1 MCASVWSSCGGDD
14 RVAGDLWPSRRG
26 RSALVST
33 GTGATPSTWPA
44 SPAPSRPVSG
54 PAPVAVASW
63 AARAAEPSCAI
74 TAALLAPD
82 RRHARPPGPSDL
94 SRLLLPAGLP
104 GRAGRTLAVGNPVTA
119 RRLQRMDQPI
129 EASTTIPTAFSGV
142 GEVLSTTPAR
152 CSPTPLPPR
161 NARHA
166 GSAWTSSERR
176 RRRERAPGGH
186 LALGPPA
193 DDADELVVPLT
204 WHASGR
210 EELFPAFP
218 GELRARSEGS
228 GTSLRLTGTYHV
240 PLVPSASSV
249 TRSPVVVWRGGR
261 WGRWANASPRASS
274 PRRASRAD
282 AESAERQR
290 PPTLSRYTTA
300 STRRSTSPDGG
311 ATPRP

>member
-1 MCASVWSSCGGDD
+1 MTIAWPGTCGPHDGDV
-14 RVAGDLWPSRRG
+14 RPWCPPAP
-26 RSALVST
+26 
-33 GTGATPSTWPA
+33 GATPSTWPA